1 MAKDNKTIGK
11 FKLNGIRRAPAG
23 VPQIE
28 VTFDIDANG
37 ILKVS
42 AKDLGTGKEQS
53 ITITADDRMS
63 DEEIE
68 QAIRD
73 AAQYAGQDSMR
84 REAMELT
91 SDAQSLL
98 AKVQQAVKNAGK
110 QIEKEE
116 KKQIKIDCNALQ
128 KLLMKFRVDKV
139 TEQDVEEIRNAKQQL
154 ENSSARVRGFFA

>member
-1 MAKDNKTIGK
+1 
-11 FKLNGIRRAPAG
+11 
-23 VPQIE
+23 
-28 VTFDIDANG
+28 
-37 ILKVS
+37 
-42 AKDLGTGKEQS
+42 
-53 ITITADDRMS
+53 
-63 DEEIE
+63 
-68 QAIRD
+68 
-73 AAQYAGQDSMR
+73 MR